1 MGHRDAMNE
10 EAEAA
15 GALRVMVL
23 DDHVERVSAVETSLV
38 ALGFNVVSV
47 LSSASGLLHQIE
59 QQRPDVILVDL
70 ESPDRDVLDSLAI
83 VNAHNPTPIVM
94 FSETDDVGFIR
105 EAVEAGVTAYQG
117 QGLNPERVKPIIELA
132 MSQFRSFESLRREL
146 RETRSELEDHKTVE
160 RAKTALGARH
170 GISRDE
176 AHRMIQKISMDRNQR
191 MPDIA
196 RTILAALDTE
206 ALDTGSSKP

>member
-1 MGHRDAMNE
+1 MIEE
-10 EAEAA
+10 EAT
-15 GALRVMVL
+15 ALRVMVL
-23 DDHVERVSAVETSLV
+23 DDQVERVAAVETSLV

-59 QQRPDVILVDL
+59 QQRPDVILIDL

-83 VNAHNPTPIVM
+83 ANAHNPTPIVM
-94 FSETDDVGFIR
+94 FSESDEPGFIR

-146 RETRSELEDHKTVE
+146 HETRSELDDHKTME
-160 RAKTALGARH
+160 RAKSELSDRH
-170 GISRDE
+170 GINRDE
-176 AHRMIQKISMDRNQR
+176 AHRLMQKLSMDRNQR
-191 MPDIA
+191 LPDIA
-196 RTILAALDTE
+196 RTVLAALDTE
-206 ALDTGSSKP
+206 TSTP